1 MVLHLGTPAA
11 LGASTDP
18 AASTGYAVENWQAEQ
33 GLPRSTITAIAQT
46 PDGYVW
52 LGSPYGLVR
61 FDGVRF
67 VLFEEQV
74 ARDLG
79 RGEVRDLHA
88 TPDGTLWIGTR
99 RSGLLRYSRGVFESA
114 SLAYPQLHPAI
125 ETIATDADGTLWAV
139 SGNGQALLVS
149 GANRSVSNALVPE
162 NRGHM
167 LFQLVRDMQGRFWF
181 AKQDRYGRIEQGMP
195 TNVVALPDGL
205 ALLAPARDGGLWLS
219 TGSELRKLPAQG
231 SETTPPVR
239 LDFGLYGVAVLHED
253 RQGVLWVGTRR
264 DGLHALVNGQLQRIP
279 AVHHSVS
286 AIAQDAEGNI
296 WVGTEGEGL
305 FRLRRR
311 VFLTVGV
318 PEGLPNDRVLSVD
331 KGWVVPQEGGLVRL
345 TPPGLAEL
353 VPGLERISLAS
364 VLADEEGGA
373 WLGAVNGRLLR
384 LDRDG
389 QLTRFPFRF
398 SVPDPQ
404 LRVLLQD
411 RRKHLWMGGY
421 PFGLF
426 RLPAG
431 VTSYFEDFTGRGLPQ
446 SAVTALAEDR
456 DGRLWVGT
464 ADGKLHR
471 LDGERFTSFGP
482 EHGLPGTAIGALHVT
497 EAGALW
503 IGTLGG
509 GVGRFR
515 DGRARFAGVEHG
527 LHDNVIT
534 QMVED
539 DAGFA
544 WFGSSRGIFRV
555 RLAELEKF
563 ADGGQSAVE
572 AIPYGRSDGLVNVEC
587 SGGYQPSA
595 CKTKSGRLRFG
606 TSKGVI
612 LVDPAS
618 LSFNDRPPPLVLE
631 QVAVDGVALANMA
644 HVELSHDYRKLE
656 FRYTAL
662 SFCAPERVRFR
673 RQVVGFDSDWVE
685 DRDARSAS
693 YPQLPPGQYT
703 FRFTACNNDGI
714 WNETPVAFAFT
725 VKPALWQMWWFRL
738 GALALFAL
746 AVALAARYAATV
758 RMRRRLQRLEQAH
771 AVERERARIARDL
784 HDDLGAR
791 LTRMSYQTDL
801 AAAELGERSPQAED
815 LRSVAD
821 QARQATR
828 ALDEAVWLIHP
839 GKESLRHLVEYIGQ
853 YANEFFRHSS
863 IHCRRD
869 LPRELPEWPLPAE
882 WRHHLFLAVKEALNN
897 AHKHSGATEIWIRV
911 RFEPPD
917 LQIQIEENGRGFATA
932 TANGAGNGLAN
943 LRQRLAGLSGAA
955 VVTSE
960 AGRGTLVRLS
970 VRLPAPAG
978 GGLNPR

>member
-1 MVLHLGTPAA
+1 MPAA
-11 LGASTDP
+11 VGASTNA
-18 AASTGYAVENWQAEQ
+18 AASAGFAVENWQAEQ

-46 PDGYVW
+46 SDGYLW
-52 LGSPYGLVR
+52 LGSPYGLIR

-67 VLFEEQV
+67 VLFEEQ
-74 ARDLG
+74 AAQELG

-88 TPDGTLWIGTR
+88 TADGTLWIGTR
-99 RSGLLRYSRGVFESA
+99 RSGLLRYSCGVFESV

-125 ETIATDADGTLWAV
+125 ETIATDGDGTLWAV
-139 SGNGQALLVS
+139 SGNGRALLFTGGNHKVS
-149 GANRSVSNALVPE
+149 EALMPE
-162 NRGHM
+162 NRGQM
-167 LFQLVRDMQGRFWF
+167 LFQLVLDLQGQLWF
-181 AKQDRYGRIEQGMP
+181 AKQERYGRIERSVP
-195 TNVVALPDGL
+195 TNVVALADGL
-205 ALLAPARDGGLWLS
+205 ALLAPAGDGGLWLS
-219 TGSELRKLPAQG
+219 TGSELRKLPAHG

-253 RQGVLWVGTRR
+253 RQGVLWIGTRR
-264 DGLHALVNGQLQRIP
+264 DGLHALVGGKLQRIP
-279 AVHHSVS
+279 AVHYRVC
-286 AIAQDAEGNI
+286 AIQEDAEGNI

-311 VFLTVGV
+311 MFLTVGV
-318 PEGLPNDRVLSVD
+318 REGLPNDRVLSVD
-331 KGWVVPQEGGLVRL
+331 QGWVVPQGGGLFRL
-345 TPPGLAEL
+345 TPPASAEL
-353 VPGLERISLAS
+353 VPGMERISLAS
-364 VLADEEGGA
+364 VLADGEGGT

-384 LDRDG
+384 VERDG

-404 LRVLLQD
+404 LRALFQD
-411 RRKHLWMGGY
+411 HRKNLWIGGY

-431 VTSYFEDFTGRGLPQ
+431 VTNYFENFTERGLSQ
-446 SAVTALAEDR
+446 SAVMALVEDR
-456 DGRLWVGT
+456 DKRLWVGT

-482 EHGLPGTAIGALHVT
+482 EHGLPGAAIGALHVT

-515 DGRARFAGVEHG
+515 DGCARFVNVEHG

-534 QMVED
+534 QMAED
-539 DAGFA
+539 GAGFA

-555 RLAELEKF
+555 RLAQLEAF
-563 ADGGQSAVE
+563 ANAGRLTVE
-572 AIPYGRSDGLVNVEC
+572 SIPHGKSDGLGSVEC
-587 SGGYQPSA
+587 IGGYQPSA
-595 CKTKSGRLRFG
+595 FKTESGRLGFA
-606 TSKGVI
+606 TSKGVV

-618 LSFNDRPPPLVLE
+618 LSSNDRPPPLVLE
-631 QVAVDGVALANMA
+631 QVAVDGMVLTNLSGAELA
-644 HVELSHDYRKLE
+644 HDYRKLE
-656 FRYTAL
+656 LRYTAL
-662 SFCAPERVRFR
+662 SFSAPERVRFR
-673 RQVVGFDSDWVE
+673 RQLVGFDGDWVE

-693 YPQLPPGQYT
+693 YPRLPPGEYA
-703 FRFTACNNDGI
+703 FRFTACNNDGV
-714 WNETPVAFAFT
+714 WNASPVGFAFT

-746 AVALAARYAATV
+746 AVAVTARYAATV

-801 AAAELGERSPQAED
+801 AAAELGECSPQANE

-839 GKESLRHLVEYIGQ
+839 GKDSLRHLVDYIGQ
-853 YANEFFRHSS
+853 YANEFFRQSS

-869 LPRELPEWPLPAE
+869 LPIELPDWPLPAE

-911 RFEPPD
+911 RFEPPN
-917 LQIQIEENGRGFATA
+917 LQIQIEDNGRGFQTA
-932 TANGAGNGLAN
+932 APNEAGNGLAN
-943 LRQRLAGLSGAA
+943 LRQRLGGLCGEAI
-955 VVTSE
+955 VTSE
-960 AGRGTLVRLS
+960 SGRGTSVRLS
-970 VRLPAPAG
+970 VRLPAAAG
-978 GGLNPR
+978 AGLNPGEESG